1 MVDKVRLAGTN
12 YQGGS
17 LDKYNKEVK
26 VKEEGSYRPFLSI
39 SYIAADKVN
48 KGSSLNSYEGDTPV
62 TYIVDMLITKE
73 SMHKDPNRHQVVIV
87 DFGKEEGA
95 PFEGARIFY
104 LKKDNNYGIDSPVI
118 KNLGQVN
125 MADPEFMKEILTE
138 IIRKFPAAIVD
149 VLVMDRGGVKGALDD
164 EGGVL
169 TKEQIEKVLEKV
181 QEKTGVVINAKTFA
195 I

>member
-1 MVDKVRLAGTN
+1 MVDKVRLTGTN

-26 VKEEGSYRPFLSI
+26 VKEEGSYRTFLSI

-48 KGSSLNSYEGDTPV
+48 KGNEGDTPV
-62 TYIVDMLITKE
+62 TYIVDMLIRKE
-73 SMHKDPNRHQVVIV
+73 SMHKDPNTHKVVIV